1 MAENAARVDWAR
13 LGVRLPR
20 RYGTPRGV
28 RLAVER
34 VLSRPAVRRNVE
46 ALARWSAA
54 NDGAVRAARELE
66 AWSARRRHP

>member
-34 VLSRPAVRRNVE
+34 ALRRRGVRERVAAV
-46 ALARWSAA
+46 ARWSAQH
-54 NDGAVRAARELE
+54 DGAVEAARQLE
-66 AWSARRRHP
+66 AWVDM